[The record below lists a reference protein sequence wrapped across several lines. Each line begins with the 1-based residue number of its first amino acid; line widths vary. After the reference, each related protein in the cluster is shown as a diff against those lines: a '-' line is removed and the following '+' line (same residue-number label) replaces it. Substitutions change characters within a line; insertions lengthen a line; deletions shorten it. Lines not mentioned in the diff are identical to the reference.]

1 MALLTKT
8 LAEFVAELEDDTG
21 RELIALSFKPVATG
35 NPTRFIAVFQA
46 RRNPDRRTDTHGNTE
61 VWDVGP

>member
-21 RELIALSFKPVATG
+21 RELIALTFKPVSAG
-35 NPTRFIAVFQA
+35 NPQRFIAVFQA
-46 RRNPDRRTDTHGNTE
+46 RRRDDRRTDDHSNTE